1 MPSPNSN
8 NITHEQRDLIERL
21 ALRVQRGE
29 KTTADA
35 LLYLAEYDR
44 THNTQL
50 ATLLQHHLANP
61 PEHNLS
67 QPQAAGHTSRA
78 RGRRKR

>member
-1 MPSPNSN
+1 MHSPRSN
-8 NITHEQRDLIERL
+8 NITPKERGLLERL

-29 KTTADA
+29 KTTAAA

-44 THNTQL
+44 IHNTQL
-50 ATLLQHHLANP
+50 TTLLQHYLANP

-67 QPQAAGHTSRA
+67 QPQAAGQTSSA

>member
-8 NITHEQRDLIERL
+8 NITHEQRDLLERL

-35 LLYLAEYDR
+35 LLHLAEYDR

-50 ATLLQHHLANP
+50 ATLLQHYLANP

>member
-1 MPSPNSN
+1 MHSPRSN
-8 NITHEQRDLIERL
+8 NITPKERGLLERL

-44 THNTQL
+44 IHNTQL
-50 ATLLQHHLANP
+50 TTLLQHYLANP

-67 QPQAAGHTSRA
+67 QPQAAGQTSSA

>member
-1 MPSPNSN
+1 MSSPNSN
-8 NITHEQRDLIERL
+8 NITPKERDLLERL

-44 THNTQL
+44 IHNTQL
-50 ATLLQHHLANP
+50 TPLLQHYLANP
-61 PEHNLS
+61 PENLS
-67 QPQAAGHTSRA
+67 QPQATGHTSRA

>member
-8 NITHEQRDLIERL
+8 NITPKERDLLERL
-21 ALRVQRGE
+21 ALRVRRGE

-44 THNTQL
+44 IHNTQL
-50 ATLLQHHLANP
+50 ATLLQHYLANP

-67 QPQAAGHTSRA
+67 QPQTAGHTSRA

>member
-1 MPSPNSN
+1 MSSPNSN
-8 NITHEQRDLIERL
+8 NITPKERDLLERL
-21 ALRVQRGE
+21 TLRVRRGE

-35 LLYLAEYDR
+35 QLYLAEYDR
-44 THNTQL
+44 IHNTQL
-50 ATLLQHHLANP
+50 TPLLQHYLANP

>member
-1 MPSPNSN
+1 MYSPNSN
-8 NITHEQRDLIERL
+8 NITPEQRDLLERL
-21 ALRVQRGE
+21 ALRVQCGE

-44 THNTQL
+44 IHNTQL
-50 ATLLQHHLANP
+50 TTLLRHYLANP
-61 PEHNLS
+61 PERNL
-67 QPQAAGHTSRA
+67 PQAAGHTSRA

>member
-1 MPSPNSN
+1 MRSPNSN
-8 NITHEQRDLIERL
+8 NITPKERDLLERL
-21 ALRVQRGE
+21 ALRIQRGE

-44 THNTQL
+44 IHNTQL
-50 ATLLQHHLANP
+50 TTLLQHYLANP

>member
-1 MPSPNSN
+1 MSSPNSN
-8 NITHEQRDLIERL
+8 NIAPEQRDLLERL
-21 ALRVQRGE
+21 ALRVQCGK

-44 THNTQL
+44 IHNTQL
-50 ATLLQHHLANP
+50 TTLLRHYLANP

>member
-1 MPSPNSN
+1 MSSPNSN

-50 ATLLQHHLANP
+50 KTLLQHYLASP

>member
-1 MPSPNSN
+1 MSSPNSN
-8 NITHEQRDLIERL
+8 NITPKERDLLERL

-44 THNTQL
+44 IHNTQL
-50 ATLLQHHLANP
+50 TALLQHYLANL

>member
-1 MPSPNSN
+1 MHSPNSN
-8 NITHEQRDLIERL
+8 NITPKERDLLERL

-44 THNTQL
+44 IHNTQL
-50 ATLLQHHLANP
+50 TPLLQHYLANP
-61 PEHNLS
+61 PENLS